1 MKINAQKQA
10 ILNALAQTQE
20 RLSLPE
26 LLARLG
32 STFTERS
39 TRRWLQELSQAG
51 YILKTG
57 QKRGTLYGMGSLASS
72 LENPIFSNVNLLT
85 LSKIRRPL
93 FERDPVPYHIE
104 WLDAYQPNKDFYLSQ
119 EERAALHA
127 AGKQAALEPAG
138 TFARKIYNRL
148 LIDLSYNS
156 SRLEGNTY
164 SLLETEKLIIEGVA
178 PSDKLTEEKVMILN
192 HKEAIRHLVDRAPR
206 LEINPAEICTLHYL
220 LSDGLVPPQYAGK
233 LRDHSVRIS
242 ASTYFP
248 LDEQNRLQE
257 QLRKICTL
265 GATITDPFEQS
276 FFLLTHIAYLQA
288 FTDVNKRTSR
298 LSANI
303 PLIQHNLTPLSFNAI
318 DKDDYA
324 SALIAIYELNDT
336 GPLTDLYLF
345 SYQRTCQ
352 EYKALSANSNFDET
366 RIRFREERR
375 ALLQEIIL
383 KNLHQ
388 EALERRVQTFCEDH
402 IPDLHR
408 ASFQRTLHEDLAEM
422 TESRIAGLGI
432 DLQQF
437 HRWQLLTNLRN
448 RRQFDIT
455 SPVKQRVVRT

>member
-10 ILNALAQTQE
+10 ILNALAQAQQ

-32 STFTERS
+32 PAFTERS
-39 TRRWLQELSQAG
+39 TRRWLQELSQTG

-57 QKRGTLYGMGSLASS
+57 QKRGTQYAIRSVVSS
-72 LENPIFSNVNLLT
+72 IESSIFSNENLPA
-85 LSKIRRPL
+85 LSKIKRPL
-93 FERDPVPYHIE
+93 FEREPVPYHIE
-104 WLDAYQPNKDFYLSQ
+104 WLDAYQPNKDFYLRQ
-119 EERAALHA
+119 EARAALHA
-127 AGKQAALEPAG
+127 GGENAALEAAG

-206 LEINPAEICTLHYL
+206 LEINSAEICTLHYL

-233 LRDHSVRIS
+233 LRNHSVRIS
-242 ASTYFP
+242 ASTYLP
-248 LDEQNRLQE
+248 LDDQKRLQE
-257 QLRKICTL
+257 QLHKVC
-265 GATITDPFEQS
+265 ACAASITDPFEQS
-276 FFLLTHIAYLQA
+276 FFLLIHIAYLQA

-303 PLIQHNLTPLSFNAI
+303 PLIQHNLVPLSFNAI

-324 SALIAIYELNDT
+324 SAMIAIYELNDT
-336 GPLTDLYLF
+336 GPLADLYLF

-352 EYKALSANSNFDET
+352 EYKALSVNANFDET

-375 ALLQEIIL
+375 TLLREIIL

-388 EALERRVQTFCEDH
+388 EALEQTVQTFCGAH
-402 IPDLHR
+402 IPDAHR
-408 ASFQRTLHEDLAEM
+408 TSFQRTVHEDLAEM

-432 DLQQF
+432 DLQQL
-437 HRWQLLTNLRN
+437 HRWN
-448 RRQFDIT
+448 R
-455 SPVKQRVVRT
+455 SP